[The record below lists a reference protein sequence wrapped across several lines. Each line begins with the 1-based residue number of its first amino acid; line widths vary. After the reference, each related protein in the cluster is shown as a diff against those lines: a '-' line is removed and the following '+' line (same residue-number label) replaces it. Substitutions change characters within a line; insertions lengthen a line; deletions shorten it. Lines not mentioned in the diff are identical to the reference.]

1 MSGSDA
7 TVVLAIVVTLVVAL
21 HLAAIIDV
29 LLMPAWAWRGAAD
42 APKRRWI
49 VQLALLPGW
58 AVVYYRSADRREV
71 RAHLFRCGGVEPDWH
86 ADCEPGA
93 RAVSPVGNTVATIK
107 HRRLIREV
115 VEQDATGGPAPAPAS
130 PLAPPLAPSRA
141 LAAGALPP
149 IHWQAPA
156 APPAQLGPA
165 DRMVALGA
173 AGSNLPP
180 IRWYADEWMPRA
192 LPAAKRHLRLTA

>member
-1 MSGSDA
+1 VSGSDA
-7 TVVLAIVVTLVVAL
+7 TVVLAIVVTLLVAL

-29 LLMPAWAWRGAAD
+29 ALMPAWAWRGAAD

-86 ADCEPGA
+86 ADCDPGT
-93 RAVSPVGNTVATIK
+93 RVVSPVGNTLATIK

-115 VEQDATGGPAPAPAS
+115 VEQGTTGGPAPAPA
-130 PLAPPLAPSRA
+130 PPRVPSRA

-156 APPAQLGPA
+156 APPAQLGPG
-165 DRMVALGA
+165 DRIVALSA
-173 AGSNLPP
+173 PGSTLAP
-180 IRWYADEWMPRA
+180 IRWYADEWMPRE